1 MGSRASARPQHLPLL
16 RVGES
21 INGEKEVGV
30 GALVPCHTSTHLSNV
45 LRGTSLGVIAYWKAM
60 MVIES
65 LAWLVAAGG
74 IGFLGYQLV
83 SGLVAGVGS
92 GAAGLAS
99 QLGV

>member
-1 MGSRASARPQHLPLL
+1 MGSRASARPRHLPLL

-21 INGEKEVGV
+21 NNGEMGRR
-30 GALVPCHTSTHLSNV
+30 GLYDTRHLRTSPTSDV
-45 LRGTSLGVIAYWKAM
+45 VRGTSLGVIAYWKAM